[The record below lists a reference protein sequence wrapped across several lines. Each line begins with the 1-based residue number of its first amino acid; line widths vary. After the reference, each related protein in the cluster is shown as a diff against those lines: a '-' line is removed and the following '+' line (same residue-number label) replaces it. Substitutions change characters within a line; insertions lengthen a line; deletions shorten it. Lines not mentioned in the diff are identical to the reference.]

1 VGAFPLRISQ
11 DLYEGPGSHG
21 VLRVAASLEG
31 AHAVLRAYPDEGYF
45 AALHGARTRSGDPA
59 PVTTSLVRN
68 EVGGSPEDDV
78 RRDLLAAARGNPE
91 AQAIVYARSE
101 AALLSGEGVPEVG
114 LPESPATGRPPVL
127 VTCPWESPL
136 LDEIEAADLAL
147 AELVKAHAKA
157 PRGRSPAPSVNVF
170 GPPLLGPNA
179 EAEAQEMERLM
190 GLLGVEVNARVPLGA
205 SVGELAGLPRAWA
218 NVVLY
223 REVGDEA
230 TLFLQDEFGM
240 PRVTTPALGSAGTG
254 SILRAVGELCSLDP
268 QRVQRAVWAE
278 LARTAKLPWYARL
291 AVPETFRGRRVALFG
306 DFTYPLGLGYT
317 LAREVG
323 LEVAW
328 AGTYLVHLEKDF
340 LFHAGTFTDDAFVAD
355 DPDAVAARVEEAAP
369 DLLVGTHL
377 EAEVAEALGIPFLPL
392 CPPVVERPFV
402 ERPLMGYAGSSVL
415 ADALEA
421 ALREPPSDQP
431 PPEARGPDW
440 TEEALEELE
449 EVPAF
454 LRGRARRLAEERAR
468 AVGSREV
475 TPEILE
481 ESRL

>member
-1 VGAFPLRISQ
+1 M
-11 DLYEGPGSHG
+11 
-21 VLRVAASLEG
+21 RVAASVEG

-45 AALHGARTRSGDPA
+45 AALHGGRTRSGDPA
-59 PVTTSLVRN
+59 PVTMSLVRDG
-68 EVGGSPEDDV
+68 VGGSREDDV
-78 RRDLLAAARGNPE
+78 RRDVLAAARGNPE
-91 AQAIVYARSE
+91 AEAILYARSE
-101 AALLSGEGVPEVG
+101 AALLSGEGVPGVG
-114 LPESPATGRPPVL
+114 DLPESPATGRPPAL

-136 LDEIEAADLAL
+136 MGEIESADLAL
-147 AELVKAHAKA
+147 AELVKAHART
-157 PRGRSPAPSVNVF
+157 PRDRSPAPSVNVF

-179 EAEAQEMERLM
+179 DAEAREMERLM
-190 GLLGVEVNARVPLGA
+190 GLLGVEVNARVPLGV
-205 SVGELAGLPRAWA
+205 SVGELARLPRAWA

-254 SILRAVGELCSLDP
+254 AILRAVGELCSLDP

-328 AGTYLVHLEKDF
+328 AGTYLVHFEKDF

-355 DPDAVAARVEEAAP
+355 DPDDVAARVEEAAP

-377 EAEVAEALGIPFLPL
+377 EAEVAESLGIPFLPL
-392 CPPVVERPFV
+392 CPPVAEQPFL
-402 ERPLMGYAGSSVL
+402 ERPLMGYAGSSAL

-421 ALREPPSDQP
+421 ALREPSPAQP
-431 PPEARGPDW
+431 PPQALGPDW

-468 AVGSREV
+468 AVGSHEV